1 MHIKQLIFA
10 TLIMLGLVACKN
22 VSPVTSGIGTE
33 QIAHGQNY
41 QQRLIVDNQ
50 QLASQLFISDIKTR
64 MNNDFLEVNLALT
77 SKYEKSLALQYQ
89 FNWFDKDGFVIE
101 SGKNPWQA
109 LELHGMQTINVKG
122 LAPSKNAASYSF
134 YVREV
139 NEKFYK
145 F

>member
-1 MHIKQLIFA
+1 MHIKYVVFA
-10 TLIMLGLVACKN
+10 TLITLGLVACKN
-22 VSPVTSGIGTE
+22 VPPITSGIGTKPV
-33 QIAHGQNY
+33 AHGQDY
-41 QQRLIVDNQ
+41 QDKLIIDNQ
-50 QLASQLFISDIKTR
+50 QLASLLFISDIKSR
-64 MNNDFLEVNLALT
+64 KNNDFLEVNLALSST
-77 SKYEKSLALQYQ
+77 YEKSLALQYQ

-109 LELHGMQTINVKG
+109 LELHGMQTVNVKG